1 MKVDPVVNN
10 NDDLFIS
17 NMAQSN
23 KIKYLEAEKS
33 KRESYIK
40 DLQYTLEL
48 NKKSISELVSD
59 KGNEAYLKLNH

>member
-1 MKVDPVVNN
+1 
-10 NDDLFIS
+10 
-17 NMAQSN
+17 MAQSN

-59 KGNEAYLKLNH
+59 KGNEAYLKLNQ